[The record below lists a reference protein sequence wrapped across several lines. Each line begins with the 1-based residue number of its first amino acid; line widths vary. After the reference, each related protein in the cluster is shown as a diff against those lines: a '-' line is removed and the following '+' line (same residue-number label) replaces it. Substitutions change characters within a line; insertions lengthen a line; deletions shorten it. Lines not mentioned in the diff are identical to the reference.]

1 MYKRQTLNRLLAP
14 FIPLISEAM
23 YLNLSRGNGEAPESV
38 HMTDFP
44 EFNDEFI
51 DDELEK
57 SMSLV
62 VDISSAGRAARAS
75 RNIKLRHPLK
85 ELVVVAKEERLD
97 YIKPLEDILKDEL
110 NVKEVRYETD
120 DSQYVTYKLKP
131 NFKKIGPKFKNLAPR
146 VVQELEQLD
155 PREAAQKLAEQG
167 KLTVYVAG
175 NPVELT
181 AEEVEVET
189 IEKENYVMGQ
199 TTYVKLFLNTE
210 ITPELAREALAREVV
225 RRIQTMR
232 KEMNLDYMQRIEVY
246 IDCSEKMFQ
255 EIQENSDYI
264 KEETLA
270 NTLNKGTSEGY
281 QKKWKLNGEQVN
293 ITIVK
298 AE

>member
-1 MYKRQTLNRLLAP
+1 
-14 FIPLISEAM
+14 
-23 YLNLSRGNGEAPESV
+23 
-38 HMTDFP
+38 
-44 EFNDEFI
+44 
-51 DDELEK
+51 
-57 SMSLV
+57 
-62 VDISSAGRAARAS
+62 
-75 RNIKLRHPLK
+75 
-85 ELVVVAKEERLD
+85 
-97 YIKPLEDILKDEL
+97 
-110 NVKEVRYETD
+110 
-120 DSQYVTYKLKP
+120 
-131 NFKKIGPKFKNLAPR
+131 
-146 VVQELEQLD
+146 
-155 PREAAQKLAEQG
+155 
-167 KLTVYVAG
+167 
-175 NPVELT
+175 
-181 AEEVEVET
+181 
-189 IEKENYVMGQ
+189 MGQ